1 MTYWQ
6 FHQNN
11 SGGSFIIDESAGISV
26 NVIIEA
32 DSSREANGL
41 ATDIGLY
48 FDGDGDCSCCGNRWS
63 EVYDYDGDL
72 TPTFYGADLDQPQ
85 DYLHDWA
92 NGRVSLFV
100 HHRDRIDGY
109 KVSGK
114 HFVQVDN
121 PLVVPA
127 KAPRLV

>member
-1 MTYWQ
+1 MYWQ

-11 SGGSFIIDESAGISV
+11 SGGSFIVDESAGISV
-26 NVIIEA
+26 DVIIEA
-32 DSSREANGL
+32 DSPREANER
-41 ATDIGLY
+41 AERIGLY
-48 FDGDGDCSCCGNRWS
+48 FDGDGDCSCCGSRWL
-63 EVYDYDGDL
+63 EVYDYDGTD
-72 TPTFYGADLDQPQ
+72 TPTYYDSTLDQPFN
-85 DYLHDWA
+85 YLYDWT

-114 HFVQVDN
+114 NFIQVAE
-121 PLVVPA
+121 PLVAPK